1 MPDKKVATQA
11 SDGPWER
18 ETIITF
24 NDAEKKAS
32 YYTCNKARMEQL
44 KELAK
49 EYPDA
54 VKITRDEDWCMEAD
68 MPKKW
73 VKIKPPR
80 KLTEEQK
87 QSADANIDNAIDLL
101 VENTSMIKRPI
112 VEGQIDDKNQGQP
125 ILLCGFDEA
134 DFDKFFS

>member
-80 KLTEEQK
+80 GAGQTRQRTCRAAATGKELSEGIIRLHMPEEEDIKCIILT
-87 QSADANIDNAIDLL
+87 AH
-101 VENTSMIKRPI
+101 
-112 VEGQIDDKNQGQP
+112 
-125 ILLCGFDEA
+125 
-134 DFDKFFS
+134 

>member
-54 VKITRDEDWCMEAD
+54 VRITRNEDWCMEAD

-80 KLTEEQK
+80 KLTEK
-87 QSADANIDNAIDLL
+87 QYAELVRRGKELSEGINRLDMPEEEDIKCIILTVLL
-101 VENTSMIKRPI
+101 IYWAECSTR
-112 VEGQIDDKNQGQP
+112 
-125 ILLCGFDEA
+125 
-134 DFDKFFS
+134 

>member
-1 MPDKKVATQA
+1 MPDKKMATQA

-80 KLTEEQK
+80 KLTEEQY
-87 QSADANIDNAIDLL
+87 AEL
-101 VENTSMIKRPI
+101 VRRGKELAER
-112 VEGQIDDKNQGQP
+112 QRQAKN
-125 ILLCGFDEA
+125 LVKE
-134 DFDKFFS
+134 

>member
-49 EYPDA
+49 E
-54 VKITRDEDWCMEAD
+54 DWCMEAD

-80 KLTEEQK
+80 KLTEEQY
-87 QSADANIDNAIDLL
+87 AEL
-101 VENTSMIKRPI
+101 VRRGKELAER
-112 VEGQIDDKNQGQP
+112 QRQLKN
-125 ILLCGFDEA
+125 ET
-134 DFDKFFS
+134 KE

>member
-1 MPDKKVATQA
+1 MFRNRRTSRCFK
-11 SDGPWER
+11 
-18 ETIITF
+18 TIITF

-54 VKITRDEDWCMEAD
+54 VKITRDEGWCMEAD

-80 KLTEEQK
+80 KLTEEQY
-87 QSADANIDNAIDLL
+87 AEL
-101 VENTSMIKRPI
+101 VRRGKELAER
-112 VEGQIDDKNQGQP
+112 QRQAKN
-125 ILLCGFDEA
+125 LVKE
-134 DFDKFFS
+134 

>member
-54 VKITRDEDWCMEAD
+54 VKITRDGVCRQ
-68 MPKKW
+68 
-73 VKIKPPR
+73 ICPR
-80 KLTEEQK
+80 NGSKSSRLA
-87 QSADANIDNAIDLL
+87 S
-101 VENTSMIKRPI
+101 
-112 VEGQIDDKNQGQP
+112 
-125 ILLCGFDEA
+125 
-134 DFDKFFS
+134 

>member
-54 VKITRDEDWCMEAD
+54 VKITRDEDWCMDAQEMGQNQAASQAD
-68 MPKKW
+68 RRAICGTGQTRQRTCRAAATGKELSEGIIRLHMPKEED
-73 VKIKPPR
+73 IKCII
-80 KLTEEQK
+80 LT
-87 QSADANIDNAIDLL
+87 AH
-101 VENTSMIKRPI
+101 
-112 VEGQIDDKNQGQP
+112 
-125 ILLCGFDEA
+125 
-134 DFDKFFS
+134 